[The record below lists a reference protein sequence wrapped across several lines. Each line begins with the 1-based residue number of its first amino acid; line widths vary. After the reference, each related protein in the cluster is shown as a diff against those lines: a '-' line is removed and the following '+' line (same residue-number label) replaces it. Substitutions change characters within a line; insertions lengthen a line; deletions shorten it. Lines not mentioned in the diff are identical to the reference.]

1 MKELTIVPLDNSNNL
16 FYVEN
21 LYPDDLLVELLGED
35 FMNYEYTAQEWQESK
50 PRRRLTYTQANDN
63 MHLLSRMRNYL
74 NSADKRK
81 EIETKL
87 GMQEISQIDSSYWL
101 DMPGFNMGTH
111 LDNSAVGVAMQICL
125 GVNQRN
131 LGTCFYHYSADTDV
145 KDFPVRK
152 QFEYRLN
159 TGYIMIND
167 ATQWHGCPN
176 TVPDNTFRLTSY
188 SYLYG
193 TR

>member
-1 MKELTIVPLDNSNNL
+1 MKELTIVPVDAKNNL

-21 LYPDDLLVELLGED
+21 VYPEDLLRELLSENV
-35 FMNYEYTAQEWQESK
+35 MSYTYIKQDWQEDM
-50 PRRRLTYTQANDN
+50 PRRKLVYPLEDNN
-63 MHLLSRMRNYL
+63 MHILSRMRNYL

-101 DMPGFNMGTH
+101 DMPGFNMITH

-125 GVNQRN
+125 GFNQLD
-131 LGTCFYHYSADTDV
+131 LGTCFFNYSADKDV

-188 SYLYG
+188 NYLYG